1 MTEIT
6 INKKSCIVAGLDNG
20 SIFTIYSNNNKLQ
33 LANSRNDHIKSISYF
48 SVSPCNK
55 YLISSGTDCMTFIYQ
70 LGVFINGVRQEQD
83 GCNNSVDD
91 FLADVVLYPKK

>member
-1 MTEIT
+1 MAEIT

-20 SIFTIYSNNNKLQ
+20 SIFTMYCNDNKLQ
-33 LANSRNDHIKSISYF
+33 LVNARNDHIKSISSF

-55 YLISSGTDCMTFIYQ
+55 YLISSGADCMTFIYQ
-70 LGVFINGVRQEQD
+70 SGLLINGVRQEED
-83 GCNNSVDD
+83 GGNNSVDD